1 MELLLNTLKW
11 SAVVGAAALVLWLLK
26 PRMDR
31 RYSPKWRYWAWL
43 GLAAALLL
51 APVPWGKLL
60 PEETAIAAPVVVEVP
75 YYQVTVG
82 DMTGLRAQSY
92 REGDDPQTVLSPDRG
107 EGSLFNASSRE
118 ELAAAYRTSGVVI
131 TAETALTAASA
142 R

>member
-92 REGDDPQTVLSPDRG
+92 REGDDPQKVLPPDRERAACSTPPPG
-107 EGSLFNASSRE
+107 RSWPRPTAPPGWSLR
-118 ELAAAYRTSGVVI
+118 R
-131 TAETALTAASA
+131 
-142 R
+142 RRR